1 MTRIL
6 RIITSAD
13 PRTGGPIEGARQVGE
28 IWSRA
33 GHQQDLLTLDPPD
46 EHHLHDYPGT
56 IVALGPSRGTRLA
69 ERYRYSPAML
79 PWLAAHLRDYDAV
92 IVSGLWRYAARG
104 AMRALAGSDIPY
116 VVFPHG
122 MLDPWFRRT
131 APLKHLGKQASWW
144 WAEGRLLAGARHVLF
159 TSEEE
164 RCRARGA
171 FWPYRVN
178 GTVVAYGT
186 PRPSHSDA
194 SAAAFR
200 ALFPSLGDCRYLLYL
215 GRLHPKKGCD
225 LLVEAFGKIAPHHPD
240 LDLVLAG
247 PDQTRLGSSLQE
259 TAQKLGL
266 SDRIHFPGMIE
277 GEAKAGAL
285 RAAEAFILPS
295 HQENFG
301 IAVAEALAHGT
312 PVLISDQVNIWR
324 KVLAEGA
331 GLVAPDT
338 LAGTTDLLTRFL
350 GLSPEERNEM
360 RRKALH
366 CFAHRFDLEHAAAEL
381 MTLLRREIR

>member
-28 IWSRA
+28 FWARA
-33 GHQQDLLTLDPPD
+33 GHRQDLLTLDPPN

-56 IVALGPSRGTRLA
+56 IVALGPPRGSGMA

-92 IVSGLWRYAARG
+92 IVSGLWRYGARG
-104 AMRALAGSDIPY
+104 AMRALAGGERPY

-122 MLDPWFRRT
+122 MLDPWFRRS
-131 APLKHLGKQASWW
+131 APLKQLGKQASWW

-164 RCRARGA
+164 RHRAQGA

-178 GTVVAYGT
+178 GTVIAYGT

-194 SAAAFR
+194 SGAAFR
-200 ALFPSLGDCRYLLYL
+200 ALLPSLGKRRYLLFL

-225 LLVEAFGKIAPHHPD
+225 LLVEAFAKIAPHHPD

-247 PDQTRLGSSLQE
+247 PDQVGLGSSLQAM
-259 TAQKLGL
+259 AQKLGL
-266 SDRIHFPGMIE
+266 SDRVHFPGMVE
-277 GEAKAGAL
+277 GAAKAGAL
-285 RAAEAFILPS
+285 RGADAFVLPS

-312 PVLISDQVNIWR
+312 PVLVSDQVNIWR
-324 KVLAEGA
+324 EVIADGV

-350 GLSPEERNEM
+350 ALSPAQRAGMGE
-360 RRKALH
+360 KALY

-381 MTLLRREIR
+381 MTLLEREIR